1 MAGLETSGK
10 RKRCLDGLDM
20 PAQLET
26 LLNHYEV
33 VDLIACT
40 LVKCKLALSHDALT
54 RQVATHTSDAVDSDR
69 VIRQA
74 WAVAP
79 HVLALE
85 QRPVLAERRDAA
97 SDSDASS
104 EQYRLHVLFPTIAGV
119 KLTHTQTRVGQL
131 RRALLEFAAEAAAR
145 ADGSADRLGPSAA
158 GLAAAFDAAGL
169 APPPA
174 RARRPPCPL
183 RPRRRPRPI
192 R

>member
-1 MAGLETSGK
+1 MARPAASQPKAAASKRKGKMK

-79 HVLALE
+79 HVIALE
-85 QRPVLAERRDAA
+85 QRPVLVERRDAA

-104 EQYRLHVLFPTIAGV
+104 CGAEQYRLHVLFPTIAGV
-119 KLTHTQTRVGQL
+119 KTTHTCSSRC
-131 RRALLEFAAEAAAR
+131 
-145 ADGSADRLGPSAA
+145 SS
-158 GLAAAFDAAGL
+158 
-169 APPPA
+169 
-174 RARRPPCPL
+174 C
-183 RPRRRPRPI
+183 
-192 R
+192 